1 MNSSKTLFLA
11 CLLAV
16 LTLAW
21 PPVGRAQSQSEMNQ
35 QSLKEFEAAD
45 AKLNDVYKQLVA
57 RLDEQARTKLKT
69 AQRAWIAFRDA
80 QAELQTDVTARGG
93 SMAPLM
99 QNTASKELTQARI
112 KELETLMKE
121 ITEH

>member
-1 MNSSKTLFLA
+1 MQGEA
-11 CLLAV
+11 
-16 LTLAW
+16 
-21 PPVGRAQSQSEMNQ
+21 AQTYFQ
-35 QSLKEFEAAD
+35 LRAAD
-45 AKLNDVYKQLVA
+45 AELNAVYQNALNAMPGVDAKDKL
-57 RLDEQARTKLKT
+57 RE

-80 QAELQTDVTARGG
+80 QAELQADVTARGG

-112 KELETLMKE
+112 RELETLMKE